1 MRRVSTRTTKHPLSD
16 IYLHT
21 KNAIPTHVVRNG
33 VLYYFQIQLRHL
45 LAPFSF
51 WRPLTPF
58 SVALLRCISFP
69 LARTKNSPRILA
81 HFHLEIVL
89 LFG

>member
-1 MRRVSTRTTKHPLSD
+1 MRQVSTRTTKHPLSD

-51 WRPLTPF
+51 CVRSLH
-58 SVALLRCISFP
+58 
-69 LARTKNSPRILA
+69 LA
-81 HFHLEIVL
+81 
-89 LFG
+89 

>member
-45 LAPFSF
+45 LRLFRSGV
-51 WRPLTPF
+51 RSLH
-58 SVALLRCISFP
+58 
-69 LARTKNSPRILA
+69 LA
-81 HFHLEIVL
+81 
-89 LFG
+89 